1 MAAEGQVEKILGEVF
16 KFDFSLFLGFSVED
30 KTKFI

>member
-1 MAAEGQVEKILGEVF
+1 MAAEGQVEKILGEVL
-16 KFDFSLFLGFSVED
+16 KFDFSLVLGFSVED